1 VVFLPFAL
9 AFGAIS
15 ERFGV
20 GTAGWLLV
28 VAGAVTSGLLVMV
41 TRPQAVATVAG
52 GPAGAGGGPAGDVA
66 ADRLARCPGIG
77 EAPEPVATGA
87 AAAA

>member
-1 VVFLPFAL
+1 MVFLPFAL

-20 GTAGWLLV
+20 STAGWLLV
-28 VAGAVTSGLLVMV
+28 VAGAATSGLLVTV
-41 TRPQAVATVAG
+41 TRPHAVTGAADG
-52 GPAGAGGGPAGDVA
+52 LAGAGDAAGDAA

-77 EAPEPVATGA
+77 GAPEPVAVGAPA
-87 AAAA
+87 AA